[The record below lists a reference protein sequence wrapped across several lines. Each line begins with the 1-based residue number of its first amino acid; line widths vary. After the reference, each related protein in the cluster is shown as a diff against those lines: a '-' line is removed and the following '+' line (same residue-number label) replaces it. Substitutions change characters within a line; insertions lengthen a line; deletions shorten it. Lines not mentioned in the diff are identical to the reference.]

1 MRPKL
6 CIVALVVVCSPFAA
20 AQMPPLMGGPLP
32 SVEVGRLDLSAR
44 SLRAP
49 LSRGAIA
56 ELLARDVG
64 LCEYSAA
71 PLVLGPLVLSPA
83 STPGAATSSLPLSA
97 PGIVLSVVSESAAD
111 AEMPSEVSIESSPLT
126 QQFLRTIG
134 R

>member
-6 CIVALVVVCSPFAA
+6 CIVALVVCSPFAA
-20 AQMPPLMGGPLP
+20 AQMPLLMGSEL
-32 SVEVGRLDLSAR
+32 RLDLSPR

-56 ELLARDVG
+56 ELLARDAG
-64 LCEYSAA
+64 FCEYSAE
-71 PLVLGPLVLSPA
+71 PLVLESLDLAPTL
-83 STPGAATSSLPLSA
+83 TPESKASSLPLSA

-111 AEMPSEVSIESSPLT
+111 AEIPSEVSLESSPLT
-126 QQFLRTIG
+126 QQFLQIMG